1 MKSVKKAKKVVAGL
15 LGVSMIFSLYGC
27 GKKKE
32 DFADYGNI
40 QEEAGNDIQ
49 ASNSVNDSDSK
60 ALSAVDSISD
70 EVVFSDISWIQDSL
84 SIKGV
89 PTSAKVGKQSFD
101 IKDRHIYEGQNV
113 PDFKESEDRI
123 IKSLFGDSAKKI
135 EQLSYKDSSSYIP
148 FLYKCQFLKYRLD
161 HNTNYAELELSEMP
175 YKLYQKPIKA
185 STAETYKWV
194 DNDEYS
200 IHMYEGNYNNK
211 RFGLILAYDYFLC
224 TRYVF
229 FEPIS
234 IEEYFPDCNYKTLN
248 LSYAP
253 ELMEDTKNL
262 ENKCEYSNEEVKE
275 IASDFLRET
284 LDFGQ
289 EDLCFT
295 DEGFLYSGMVWAIG
309 MQPEYVPN
317 YSNLDEKKE
326 WDEAASRE
334 QNTVSLVFSDS
345 DCVST
350 LANDGTYIP
359 TSGYFR
365 LTEQDYD
372 IPTNGDIFNAAMDKN
387 FENTTPDKDGNVPL
401 GESIN
406 YQIDGYAV
414 FLDSPFSCGDYSNIK
429 YNTGAI
435 KVTSNGLYSVDIIQ
449 NCSVTGV
456 GEEAKL
462 RSFDSIKESF
472 LAEAEK
478 ELDLS
483 EMKNPETL
491 IIEDAVYLN
500 YVVDYKDGKDD
511 EDKKMKNE
519 EENEDDIMEYRED
532 PNRAYKFVPCW
543 RFSVSSKND
552 VVADFIINASDGS
565 LEELY
570 YYDRNY

>member
-1 MKSVKKAKKVVAGL
+1 
-15 LGVSMIFSLYGC
+15 
-27 GKKKE
+27 
-32 DFADYGNI
+32 
-40 QEEAGNDIQ
+40 
-49 ASNSVNDSDSK
+49 
-60 ALSAVDSISD
+60 
-70 EVVFSDISWIQDSL
+70 
-84 SIKGV
+84 
-89 PTSAKVGKQSFD
+89 
-101 IKDRHIYEGQNV
+101 
-113 PDFKESEDRI
+113 
-123 IKSLFGDSAKKI
+123 
-135 EQLSYKDSSSYIP
+135 
-148 FLYKCQFLKYRLD
+148 
-161 HNTNYAELELSEMP
+161 
-175 YKLYQKPIKA
+175 
-185 STAETYKWV
+185 
-194 DNDEYS
+194 
-200 IHMYEGNYNNK
+200 
-211 RFGLILAYDYFLC
+211 
-224 TRYVF
+224 
-229 FEPIS
+229 
-234 IEEYFPDCNYKTLN
+234 
-248 LSYAP
+248 
-253 ELMEDTKNL
+253 
-262 ENKCEYSNEEVKE
+262 
-275 IASDFLRET
+275 
-284 LDFGQ
+284 
-289 EDLCFT
+289 
-295 DEGFLYSGMVWAIG
+295 
-309 MQPEYVPN
+309 
-317 YSNLDEKKE
+317 
-326 WDEAASRE
+326 
-334 QNTVSLVFSDS
+334 
-345 DCVST
+345 
-350 LANDGTYIP
+350 
-359 TSGYFR
+359 
-365 LTEQDYD
+365 
-372 IPTNGDIFNAAMDKN
+372 MDKN

-462 RSFDSIKESF
+462 RSFDSIKECF

>member
-27 GKKKE
+27 EKKKE

-60 ALSAVDSISD
+60 VLSAVDSISD

-326 WDEAASRE
+326 WDEVASRE

-462 RSFDSIKESF
+462 RSFDSIKECF

>member
-49 ASNSVNDSDSK
+49 ASNSVNVSDSK

-462 RSFDSIKESF
+462 RSFDSIKECF